1 MSELLRLHVIP
12 GGRAD
17 QPPKKNALKEAPKAP
32 AKEPADPEPLWRE
45 VLGDQLRELRREQQ
59 ESLAETAA
67 RAGISPQYLSEVE
80 RGLKEPSSEMIA
92 AVAGAL
98 GTTLGGLAE
107 SVADVLRV
115 RQRRRLCAGEVGTG
129 DVAVRRPDRAGAG
142 GLSGGSAGAAARG
155 WAGASGVGRPLK
167 SRRLGAGESAL
178 PDRCPARSS
187 AYSRGPSTW
196 SASPYSTAAA
206 P

>member
-17 QPPKKNALKEAPKAP
+17 QP
-32 AKEPADPEPLWRE
+32 AKPSAEPEPLWRE
-45 VLGDQLRELRREQQ
+45 VLGEQLRELRRQHR
-59 ESLAETAA
+59 ESLAETAG

-107 SVADVLRV
+107 SVAGDLRA
-115 RQRRRLCAGEVGTG
+115 RREAGAVEM
-129 DVAVRRPDRAGAG
+129 AVRRQLA
-142 GLSGGSAGAAARG
+142 
-155 WAGASGVGRPLK
+155 
-167 SRRLGAGESAL
+167 SRRELATRHRTNGPVAL
-178 PDRCPARSS
+178 AL
-187 AYSRGPSTW
+187 
-196 SASPYSTAAA
+196 AA
-206 P
+206 